1 MPRWDVGRAVF
12 GCLGDKVSTFLA
24 FTDAGSGFVF
34 GYLVDQKPFN
44 TQGLEPNSTAM
55 QVAAEI
61 NDARAI
67 NFVFMFKILS
77 VIYFFRCSKELN
89 AIHAVW
95 FMWDRLCGTI
105 SKFWDI

>member
-89 AIHAVW
+89 ALARPFFVH
-95 FMWDRLCGTI
+95 L
-105 SKFWDI
+105 